1 MGGSGTLRN
10 RAYTRPIMV
19 ALRRALTLVAF
30 LLGTLSLAAPA
41 SGAGDHVARMH
52 LDGVIDQITATYI
65 QEGLKA
71 SADGGAAAVIIE
83 IDSPGGDLVSMDD
96 MLKAILASPI
106 PVITWVAP
114 EGGGAGSAATF
125 ITLSGD
131 VAAMAPST
139 SIGAAAVVGSGGAD
153 LPTTEA
159 EKVTNFYAA
168 KIHQLAAAHNRNTDW
183 AESAVRKAASLGAAD
198 AIKLKPPVVDLLA
211 STEAEL
217 FAAIDTGVR
226 ADGYAYR
233 HDGKPLPK
241 LSGLADHYVN
251 MNPGQSLLQ
260 LLSDPNLAFILFTIG
275 FYGILAELF
284 HPNYLSGTLGAIA
297 IVLAFIGSGSLPLNL
312 GWADPDSHWY
322 RPLRAR
328 PPPAEPRPSHAGRGG
343 LLHPGRLRPV
353 DRRDPRRGVDSGSGQ
368 PDPHRSDPCAHAR
381 LLLRPAPSAHAH
393 APTGAYSRPN
403 PRSRGFEGRSPDAH
417 RANGH
422 RLCCGRDLVG
432 PQPGGANRDR
442 VRHCASCRSRA
453 WSSSSSLQAHPD
465 RPPMRET

>member
-1 MGGSGTLRN
+1 
-10 RAYTRPIMV
+10 MV

-41 SGAGDHVARMH
+41 SGAGDHVARMR

-83 IDSPGGDLVSMDD
+83 IDSPGGDLASMDD

-139 SIGAAAVVGSGGAD
+139 SIGAAAVVGSGGQD

-211 STEAEL
+211 STETEL

-241 LSGLADHYVN
+241 LSGLAITDVN

-284 HPNYLSGTLGAIA
+284 HPNYVSGTLGAIA

-312 GWADPDSHWY
+312 GGLILVIIGIGLFVLDLHLPSHGLLTLGGIVCFVLGASALWTGVTPGQESIRVEVSPILIGLILALTLVY
-322 RPLRAR
+322 FYGLLRALMR
-328 PPPAEPRPSHAGRGG
+328 MRRQVPIPVPIRG
-343 LLHPGRLRPV
+343 LV
-353 DRRDPRRGVDSGSGQ
+353 GSNAVAQ
-368 PDPHRSDPCAHAR
+368 T
-381 LLLRPAPSAHAH
+381 LI
-393 APTGAYSRPN
+393 APTGIAYAAGETWSARSQGEPIRPGTPLRVLQVKGLELLVEPSGASGPPAN
-403 PRSRGFEGRSPDAH
+403 EGDT
-417 RANGH
+417 N
-422 RLCCGRDLVG
+422 
-432 PQPGGANRDR
+432 
-442 VRHCASCRSRA
+442 VR
-453 WSSSSSLQAHPD
+453 
-465 RPPMRET
+465 